1 MDDQGSGFPSWLL
14 LLAPLA
20 IVGII
25 WMMRRSSSETRVD
38 KAMKPIS
45 RAIDDSELP
54 DRAKSMLLNTV
65 DEVRQALNTIGSTA
79 SEMAE
84 R

>member
-1 MDDQGSGFPSWLL
+1 MDEQGSGFPTWLL
-14 LLAPLA
+14 ALAPLA
-20 IVGII
+20 IVAIV

-38 KAMKPIS
+38 KAMKPIR

-54 DRAKSMLLNTV
+54 DRAKTMLLSTV
-65 DEVRQALNTIGSTA
+65 DEVRQALNTLGATA